1 MDFKWIAKTLFSLS
15 WIEERRVL
23 VPHADPRMIGPF
35 KELETLVDHSLKK
48 PTLMRT
54 QTQAGVPLPQPKLE
68 KRALR
73 DENLLQKLVQFR
85 HQFPTSGRIIRKQD
99 S

>member
-15 WIEERRVL
+15 AIEEKRVTI
-23 VPHADPRMIGPF
+23 PHSDPRMISPF
-35 KELETLVDHSLKK
+35 KEIESLVDHSLKK
-48 PTLMRT
+48 PNLMRT
-54 QTQAGVPLPQPKLE
+54 QTQTGVTLPQPKLE

-73 DENLLQKLVQFR
+73 DETLLQKLVQFR